1 MSATINLKLFSD
13 FFSAEHA
20 KVIEI
25 PGRLFPIKLHYM
37 PQNVAHKA
45 ISGGR
50 TSKTERLNPEAYIS
64 IMQIIDKKYSSQE
77 KGDLLI
83 FQSGLNEIT
92 SIAEAANEYNEK
104 QKNWIVLPLHS
115 SMAMTDQDKVFDYAP
130 DGMRKVII
138 ATNIAE
144 TSLTIDGIH

>member
-1 MSATINLKLFSD
+1 MPGINFLPKPK
-13 FFSAEHA
+13 A
-20 KVIEI
+20 V
-25 PGRLFPIKLHYM
+25 FPVSIIWVTVRICRV
-37 PQNVAHKA
+37 VA
-45 ISGGR
+45 G
-50 TSKTERLNPEAYIS
+50 E
-64 IMQIIDKKYSSQE
+64 E

-104 QKNWIVLPLHS
+104 NKNWIVLPLHS

-138 ATNIAE
+138 STNIAE
-144 TSLTIDGIH
+144 TSLTIDGI